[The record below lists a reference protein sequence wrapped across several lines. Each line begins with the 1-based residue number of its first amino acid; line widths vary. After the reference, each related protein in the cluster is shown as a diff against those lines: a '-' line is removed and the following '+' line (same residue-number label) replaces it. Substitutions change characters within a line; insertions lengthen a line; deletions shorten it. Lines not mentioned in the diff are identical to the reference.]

1 MASATPAGRIRWSY
15 TPSPSPSAPNLLPW
29 QNWWQRW
36 CRWLPR
42 ADPMEAMAVV
52 FLTSGSSGPLPPLRP
67 PPTPK
72 LLPRWRQWHRGS
84 HGRIRHRRQWW
95 HFQQADLA
103 ALHPLPFL
111 RPQDSPV
118 MAAVASMLLRA
129 DPMDVAAG
137 GGISDERFREER
149 IDLDLFLSAPLS

>member
-67 PPTPK
+67 PLPPSFSLGGGSGIEAPT
-72 LLPRWRQWHRGS
+72 GAS
-84 HGRIRHRRQWW
+84 GIG
-95 HFQQADLA
+95 
-103 ALHPLPFL
+103 
-111 RPQDSPV
+111 DS
-118 MAAVASMLLRA
+118 
-129 DPMDVAAG
+129 
-137 GGISDERFREER
+137 GGISNRR
-149 IDLDLFLSAPLS
+149 I